1 MSASIVPCAKYNVR
15 SSGESEAAPSIS
27 PVRAESAAYMMSC
40 TFFEAMSTRY
50 SFSLKQKMMRWPS
63 FSQIG

>member
-1 MSASIVPCAKYNVR
+1 
-15 SSGESEAAPSIS
+15 
-27 PVRAESAAYMMSC
+27 MMSC